1 MIAYK
6 GEIGRAI
13 SQTTGLDFTGATAR
27 QVKLRKPSGAV
38 LTKIDSAVI
47 VDDAP
52 TGQIHILSIAGDLD
66 QTGEYLMQAKI
77 TIGSVILF
85 GPVTSFDVEDV
96 LV

>member
-1 MIAYK
+1 MICYI

-13 SQTTGLDFTGATAR
+13 SQTTGLDFTGNTAR
-27 QVKLRKPSGAV
+27 QVKLRKPSGTV
-38 LTKIDSAVI
+38 VTKIDSAVI

-52 TGQIHILSIAGDLD
+52 TGQIHILTIAGDLD
-66 QTGEYLMQAKI
+66 QTGEYLMQAKV
-77 TIGSVILF
+77 TIGGVVLY